1 MEKENSIQNK
11 EEKLKKSKKKPKYK
25 TLNTK
30 NWGIDFDKNEYKEII
45 LSNSNHPE
53 QGLR

>member
-1 MEKENSIQNK
+1 MENLNNNSKKVIK
-11 EEKLKKSKKKPKYK
+11 KKKSKPKYK

-53 QGLR
+53 IMK